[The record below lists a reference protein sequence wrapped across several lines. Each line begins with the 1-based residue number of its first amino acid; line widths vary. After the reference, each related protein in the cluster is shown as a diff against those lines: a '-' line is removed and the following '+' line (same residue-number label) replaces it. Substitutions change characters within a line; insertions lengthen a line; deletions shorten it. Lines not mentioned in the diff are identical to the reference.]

1 MSKTPEIPED
11 QRTYNPVEFNIERC
25 TSEIP
30 EERTGIAKILRNVR
44 TACFIATLGIRFN
57 LM

>member
-11 QRTYNPVEFNIERC
+11 QRTYNPTELNIKRC

-30 EERTGIAKILRNVR
+30 EERTGIAQILRKDR
-44 TACFIATLGIRFN
+44 TTCFIVTLGIRFN